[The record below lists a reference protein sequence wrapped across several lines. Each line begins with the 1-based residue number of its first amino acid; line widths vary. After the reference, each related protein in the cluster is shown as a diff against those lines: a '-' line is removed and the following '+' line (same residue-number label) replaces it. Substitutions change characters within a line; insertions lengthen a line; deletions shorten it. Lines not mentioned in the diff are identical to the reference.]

1 MTPCKSNSKEVL
13 NVSTKGYRLR
23 YKLEVEITYL
33 LTEEKVKNIF
43 LSLTFCSQ
51 TPIMSKLGTIVH
63 YATPRFNFLFSHS
76 YERNMQQQIE
86 ELNEKLKLKEKNS
99 HVSGFLGI

>member
-33 LTEEKVKNIF
+33 LT
-43 LSLTFCSQ
+43 LTFCSQ
-51 TPIMSKLGTIVH
+51 TPIMSKLGTILH

>member
-43 LSLTFCSQ
+43 LSLTFCGQ
-51 TPIMSKLGTIVH
+51 TTPIVSKVGTIVH
-63 YATPRFNFLFSHS
+63 YAGFNFLFCLQ
-76 YERNMQQQIE
+76 YQCNMQQQVE
-86 ELNEKLKLKEKNS
+86 DLNKNLK
-99 HVSGFLGI
+99 

>member
-13 NVSTKGYRLR
+13 NVSAKGYRLR

-43 LSLTFCSQ
+43 CL
-51 TPIMSKLGTIVH
+51 
-63 YATPRFNFLFSHS
+63 
-76 YERNMQQQIE
+76 
-86 ELNEKLKLKEKNS
+86 
-99 HVSGFLGI
+99 